1 VNQIAR
7 FALLDTMPTKVRFGV
22 LMKWTLTMF
31 QHGVRAAKVTLKTAK
46 CCAKPT
52 IEQKVI
58 GKMLKNMI
66 WNYVDIKN
74 YRLILSLL

>member
-1 VNQIAR
+1 MMLI
-7 FALLDTMPTKVRFGV
+7 KIRFGV

-31 QHGVRAAKVTLKTAK
+31 RHGVRAAKVTLKTAK
-46 CCAKPT
+46 CCAKLT

-66 WNYVDIKN
+66 WNYVDIK
-74 YRLILSLL
+74 LPIDLASSVIGADSDLF